1 MVALW
6 CHVVDNSFYL
16 GLFYVLLQKI
26 TIGMGLVVE
35 KGKRQILLQKKDR
48 WPKWDDGHKENGRKE
63 QQGRGV

>member
-1 MVALW
+1 M
-6 CHVVDNSFYL
+6 FY
-16 GLFYVLLQKI
+16 YLQKI

-35 KGKRQILLQKKDR
+35 KGKRQILIQKKDR